1 MAILTMFSS
10 YVMLS
15 ISLSLLVALTAL
27 YLSLITKVNQIVI
40 ATFEI
45 DGEHLL
51 SLLLNTSKPYNNSS
65 SCSLLSIS

>member
-1 MAILTMFSS
+1 MFSS

-27 YLSLITKVNQIVI
+27 YLSFITKVNQIVI
-40 ATFEI
+40 ATSEI

-51 SLLLNTSKPYNNSS
+51 SFLLNTSKQFFTMFTVIY
-65 SCSLLSIS
+65 